1 MGQFFSIF
9 GQKLFFLPHYEKN
22 PMDQKNPEK
31 SGIFT
36 FQEVK
41 NPQKDLK
48 RPKNDLFSQITKK
61 VRSRYSKY
69 NLTEIEFGLQI
80 RGGPS
85 QWVSE
90 LLDFVTCPDTVSP
103 LSVFSH

>member
-1 MGQFFSIF
+1 
-9 GQKLFFLPHYEKN
+9 
-22 PMDQKNPEK
+22 MDQKNPEK

-36 FQEVK
+36 FQEVKFLTVK